1 MDMRRLVVTSLCM
14 LCIFFIA
21 TAASAGKY
29 TGKKILYIDSYHE
42 GYAWS
47 DGIVAGIKDVLKG
60 TDIELKI
67 FRMDTKRNATN
78 EYKEA
83 TALKAKAL
91 IEELKPNVVIASDDN
106 ASLYIVSRFYKDAA
120 IPFVFCGV
128 NWDVSNYK
136 YPYKNAT
143 GMVEVNGVTQL
154 LEKMKPFA
162 KGGRIGYLSAN
173 EFTDQKEADVYKKIF
188 KINMTNY
195 FTKDFADWKDKFTKL
210 QTEVDM
216 VVIGNNA
223 GIKGWNEEDAKA
235 FVLANTK
242 VPTGAL
248 YDWCTPYALLGAVNV
263 PEEQGQWSAQTAL
276 KILDGTPP
284 SSIKIASNK
293 KINLIL
299 NKKVAK
305 TLNVTF
311 PPDYVKSAF
320 RVIE

>member
-1 MDMRRLVVTSLCM
+1 MVAV
-14 LCIFFIA
+14 CITCVICIA
-21 TAASAGKY
+21 SVAAAGKY

-47 DGIVAGIKDVLKG
+47 DGIAAGIKDVLKG
-60 TDIELKI
+60 TGIELKI
-67 FRMDTKRNATN
+67 FRMDTKRNASN
-78 EYKEA
+78 EYREA

-91 IEELKPNVVIASDDN
+91 IEEFKPDVVIAADDN

-128 NWDVSNYK
+128 NWDVTNYG

-143 GMVEVNGVTQL
+143 GMVEVNGIKQMI
-154 LEKMKPFA
+154 EKLRPFA
-162 KGGRIGYLSAN
+162 KGARIGYLSAN
-173 EFTDQKEADVYKKIF
+173 EFTDQKEADIYKKVF

-195 FTKDFADWKDKFTKL
+195 ITKDMAEWKDKFNKL

-216 VVIGNNA
+216 VIIGNNA

-293 KINLIL
+293 RINLIL
-299 NKKVAK
+299 NKKIAK
-305 TLNVTF
+305 TLGVAF

>member
-1 MDMRRLVVTSLCM
+1 MKRSFVLL
-14 LCIFFIA
+14 LCITSVFFIA
-21 TAASAGKY
+21 TTVSAAKY
-29 TGKKILYIDSYHE
+29 TGKKILFVDSYHE

-47 DGIVAGIKDVLKG
+47 DGITAGIKEVLKG
-60 TDIELKI
+60 TDIELKV
-67 FRMDTKRNATN
+67 FRMDTKRNGSN

-91 IEELKPNVVIASDDN
+91 IEEFKPDVVIAADDN
-106 ASLYIVSRFYKDAA
+106 ASLYLVSRYYRDAD

-128 NWDVSNYK
+128 NWDVTNYK

-143 GMVEVNGVTQL
+143 GMIEVNGITQI
-154 LEKMKPFA
+154 LEKLKHFA
-162 KGGRIGYLSAN
+162 KGARIGYLSAS
-173 EFTDQKEADVYKKIF
+173 EYTDQKETDIYKKVF

-195 FTKDFADWKDKFTKL
+195 FTKDFAGWKDKFIKL
-210 QTEVDM
+210 QSEVDM
-216 VVIGNNA
+216 IIIGNNA
-223 GIKGWNEEDAKA
+223 GIKGWNDEDAKA

-293 KINLIL
+293 KVNLIL
-299 NKKVAK
+299 NKKIAK
-305 TLNVTF
+305 TLGVTF

>member
-1 MDMRRLVVTSLCM
+1 MKKWLILGLC
-14 LCIFFIA
+14 LASVFLIA
-21 TAASAGKY
+21 ATASAGKY
-29 TGKKILYIDSYHE
+29 TGKKILFVDSYHE

-47 DGIVAGIKDVLKG
+47 DGITAGIKDTLKDTG
-60 TDIELKI
+60 IELKI
-67 FRMDTKRNATN
+67 FRMDTKRNGSN

-83 TALKAKAL
+83 IALKAKAL
-91 IEELKPNVVIASDDN
+91 IEEFKPDAVIAADDN
-106 ASLYIVSRFYKDAA
+106 ASLYLVSRFYRDAA

-128 NWDVSNYK
+128 NWDVTNYK

-143 GMVEVNGVTQL
+143 GMIEINGINQI
-154 LEKMKPFA
+154 LEKLKPLA
-162 KGGRIGYLSAN
+162 KGTRIGYLSAS

-195 FTKDFADWKDKFTKL
+195 FTKDFAEWKDKFIKL

-216 VVIGNNA
+216 VIIGNNA
-223 GIKGWNEEDAKA
+223 GIKGWNDDEAKA
-235 FVLANTK
+235 FVLTNTK

-263 PEEQGQWSAQTAL
+263 PEEQGQWAAQTAL

-284 SSIKIASNK
+284 SSIKIVSNK
-293 KINLIL
+293 KANLIL

-305 TLNVTF
+305 TLGVTF
-311 PPDYVKSAF
+311 PPDYIKAAF